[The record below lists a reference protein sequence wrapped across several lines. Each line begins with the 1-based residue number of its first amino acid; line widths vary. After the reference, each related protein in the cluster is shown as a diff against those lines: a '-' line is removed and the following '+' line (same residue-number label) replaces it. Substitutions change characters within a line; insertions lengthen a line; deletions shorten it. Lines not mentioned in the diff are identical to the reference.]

1 MSALP
6 SVREPPSRS
15 KNSPA
20 MPIRSRGIPS
30 PCGRC
35 CGAAETRPARARP
48 GEDATLFSVNFLFY
62 FWLLVF
68 FGSGPFR
75 LFWPPRSLGFLAASS
90 QRHLSKTSERAKL
103 PSKVQRGRKTRGG
116 GRGYA
121 RKRPLEKGENFRPRS
136 LGAQAVNRSD
146 SALLVSMFS
155 LPSVPLS
162 LPAVS
167 SLRSAGDSV
176 RTYQN

>member
-48 GEDATLFSVNFLFY
+48 GEVATLFSVNFFIL
-62 FWLLVF
+62 
-68 FGSGPFR
+68 
-75 LFWPPRSLGFLAASS
+75 FLASRFFWVGAFPVVLAAAEPRLSGCF